1 MCLVD
6 LAIAT
11 LLASYMMKYAILQ
24 PKKQKQK
31 QKTSNFC
38 PNWVLSTALGGKFSK
53 QDPIL
58 LI

>member
-6 LAIAT
+6 VAIAN
-11 LLASYMMKYAILQ
+11 LLASYMQKYAILQ
-24 PKKQKQK
+24 PKKQKTKKHQFLPK
-31 QKTSNFC
+31 
-38 PNWVLSTALGGKFSK
+38 LGALGGKFSK